1 MITVKTIAL
10 TRRTFVGKVTSLLFK
25 LGKFT
30 LTLSVLKM
38 DAIALPASQMWKLKG
53 KKKKGREIML
63 VFPVNG
69 EVGFPIL
76 LLLLRLQSVL
86 FSFYPPAFFGGAGD
100 SSDKALK
107 SREHKGITASHVQA

>member
-1 MITVKTIAL
+1 MITGNSIAL
-10 TRRTFVGKVTSLLFK
+10 TRRTFAGKVMSLLFK
-25 LGKFT
+25 PGKFT

-38 DAIALPASQMWKLKG
+38 DAIALPASQMWKLEG
-53 KKKKGREIML
+53 EKKSREIML
-63 VFPVNG
+63 VFRVNG
-69 EVGFPIL
+69 EVGFRI

-107 SREHKGITASHVQA
+107 SREHNLITASHVQA